1 MEAVEEGEDE
11 KEVGEDEDGKAA
23 VREVVGESEDEKE
36 AGGRMNVIW
45 RRWGNV
51 MIIKRE

>member
-1 MEAVEEGEDE
+1 MIWRRLGRVKEAVGEGGDE
-11 KEVGEDEDGKAA
+11 KAA
-23 VREVVGESEDEKE
+23 VREAVGESEDEKE